1 MRRVFFLFG
10 SYVLALAVTW
20 VVAVAVIDTLDRAP
34 PRSAPEIAPG
44 ARGEYVRDPAP
55 FPPSS
60 GGGAVEAPA
69 PPPPPVLPGR
79 APPRSGPDTA
89 RRAGGEDVR
98 APAPVSSGG
107 GGNAV
112 GAPAPPPPPV
122 LIGRAQVIDGDSLVV
137 AGERVRL
144 FGIDAPERDQ
154 QCRDAAGR
162 TYACG
167 RAAAAALRKRI
178 ANRGVRCELGPERDR
193 YGRVLGVCSGGAT
206 ELNAWMA
213 AQGHAVALPRISRRY
228 AGDEAAA
235 RAARRGLWSGAFV
248 RPAAWRSG
256 ERLR

>member
-1 MRRVFFLFG
+1 M
-10 SYVLALAVTW
+10 
-20 VVAVAVIDTLDRAP
+20 
-34 PRSAPEIAPG
+34 
-44 ARGEYVRDPAP
+44 
-55 FPPSS
+55 
-60 GGGAVEAPA
+60 
-69 PPPPPVLPGR
+69 
-79 APPRSGPDTA
+79 
-89 RRAGGEDVR
+89 
-98 APAPVSSGG
+98 
-107 GGNAV
+107 
-112 GAPAPPPPPV
+112 
-122 LIGRAQVIDGDSLVV
+122 GRAQVIDGDSLVV
-137 AGERVRL
+137 KGERVRL

-167 RAAAAALRKRI
+167 RAAAAALRRLI
-178 ANRGVRCELGPERDR
+178 ANRGVRCDLGPERDR
-193 YGRVLGVCSGGAT
+193 YGRVLGVCRGGAT